1 MHSNSDSNQDPLA
14 LVPLFA
20 SLSAEDRALLREQMQ
35 LVSVRKGEHVVHQG
49 DEADCLYY
57 VLRGRLDVLR
67 DGHLLVAEIGSGEPV
82 GEIAFFA
89 DTQRTADVVASRDS
103 QLLRLGRT
111 EFEQVS
117 AMQPQLVQSILRT
130 FGRRLASATTGAP
143 VLPPRVPNTIGLCPA
158 GESPLPPGLVHALA
172 LALQQE
178 AGACRIL
185 GSSDLPPGLDPADA
199 HALSDWMAEQEHQAG
214 RLLVVTGQGNPA
226 WDHAALRHCDQLL
239 LVGQLA
245 QASQHPQAVPLAALE
260 ADMIGRFRPRHI
272 GLLLWRDGAHQ
283 AIAHTDRWLQ
293 LRPAHLHH
301 HVVLGHPGHLQRVA
315 RLLTG
320 RGLGAVF
327 GGGGALGA
335 GHIGALRAL
344 FDAGLELDI
353 VGGTSIGSSVA
364 MACAAGEDPR
374 QMMQAYNYFFLEK
387 KAFGHYTPP
396 VYGLLDQR
404 HVDASLHER
413 YGNQRLE
420 DLELN
425 CYVVAANLSTNQREI
440 LRSGPCWEAMRMSAS
455 IPVALPPW
463 INQHGDVLV
472 DGGLIDNVPA
482 SVMHAIKP
490 GPNLVFMLS
499 PGERWQ
505 VKSAYAQLPSPLR
518 QLWQML
524 RGGRGHGDFP
534 RIGQTVAR
542 SMQISS
548 NNSLQASRRSGD
560 LLIEPPTVP
569 GMGLTAWKMG
579 DAQERAGYDYACRW
593 LEQHGGLE
601 GLHAWRQGRA

>member
-1 MHSNSDSNQDPLA
+1 MHSNHNHDPLA

-20 SLSAEDRALLREQMQ
+20 SLTPEDRALLRGQMQ
-35 LVSVRKGEHVVHQG
+35 LVNVHKGEHLVRQG
-49 DEADCLYY
+49 EDADCLYY

-103 QLLRLGRT
+103 QLLRLGRSQ
-111 EFEQVS
+111 FEQVS
-117 AMQPQLVQSILRT
+117 ALQPQLVQSILRT
-130 FGRRLASATTGAP
+130 FGRRLASATAGAP
-143 VLPPRVPNTIGLCPA
+143 VLAPRVPNTIGLCQAGDAPIPA
-158 GESPLPPGLVHALA
+158 QLVQSLSNALA
-172 LALQQE
+172 EE
-178 AGACRIL
+178 AGACRVIAA
-185 GSSDLPPGLDPADA
+185 SDLPEGLDPANA
-199 HALSDWMAEQEHQAG
+199 QALSDWLAGLEQQQG
-214 RLLVVTGQGNPA
+214 RLLILTGQGNPG
-226 WDHAALRHCDQLL
+226 WDQAALRHCDQLL
-239 LVGQLA
+239 LCGQLQ
-245 QASQHPQAVPLAALE
+245 QAAAHPQGVPLAQLE

-272 GLLLWRDGAHQ
+272 GLLLWREEEQQPITHSA
-283 AIAHTDRWLQ
+283 RWLQ
-293 LRPAHLHH
+293 QRPAHLHH
-301 HVVLGHPGHLQRVA
+301 HVVLGNRQHFGRVA
-315 RLLTG
+315 RLLSG
-320 RGLGAVF
+320 RALGAVF

-364 MACAAGEDPR
+364 MACATGEDPR
-374 QMMQAYNYFFLEK
+374 EMMAAFNYFFLK
-387 KAFGHYTPP
+387 RKAFGRYAPP
-396 VYGLLDQR
+396 VYGLIDQR
-404 HVDASLHER
+404 HVDQSMRER
-413 YGNQRLE
+413 YGDQQLE
-420 DLELN
+420 DLTLN

-440 LRSGPCWEAMRMSAS
+440 LRRGPCWEAMRMSAS

-463 INQHGDVLV
+463 INQRGEVLV

-505 VKSAYAQLPSPLR
+505 VAAPYGQLPSRLH

-524 RGGRGHGDFP
+524 RGRSHGDFP
-534 RIGQTVAR
+534 RLGQTVAR

-548 NNSLQASRRSGD
+548 YSALAASRHSGD

-569 GMGLTAWKMG
+569 GMALTAWKMG
-579 DAQERAGYDYACRW
+579 DAQEQAGYDYACRW
-593 LEQHGGLE
+593 LEQQGGLE
-601 GLHAWRQGRA
+601 ALHAWRQGRD

>member
-1 MHSNSDSNQDPLA
+1 MHSNSHHDPLA

-20 SLSAEDRALLREQMQ
+20 SLSADERALLLEQMQ
-35 LVSVRKGEHVVHQG
+35 LVNLHKGQHLVRQGE
-49 DEADCLYY
+49 EADCLYY

-103 QLLRLGRT
+103 QLLRLGRN

-117 AMQPQLVQSILRT
+117 SLQPQLVQSILRT

-143 VLPPRVPNTIGLCPA
+143 VLAPRVPDTIGLCPA
-158 GESPLPPGLVHALA
+158 GNSPLPAQLVHDLCAALHKQA
-172 LALQQE
+172 GSCHVLQ
-178 AGACRIL
+178 A
-185 GSSDLPPGLDPADA
+185 SDLPAGLEAADDHGLSQWLAAQEKA
-199 HALSDWMAEQEHQAG
+199 HG
-214 RLLVVTGQGNPA
+214 RLLIVTGQGNEP
-226 WDHAALRHCDQLL
+226 WDRAALRHCDQLL
-239 LVGQLA
+239 LCGQLERA
-245 QASQHPQAVPLAALE
+245 RGLAEVPLAALE
-260 ADMIGRFRPRHI
+260 ADMLGRFRNRHI
-272 GLLLWRDGAHQ
+272 GLLLWRQDSAEP
-283 AIAHTDRWLQ
+283 IAHTRAWLAK
-293 LRPAHLHH
+293 RPAHLHH
-301 HVVLGHPGHLQRVA
+301 HVVLGNPGQFERVA

-320 RGLGAVF
+320 RALGAVF

-364 MACAAGEDPR
+364 MACAAGESPR
-374 QMMQAYNYFFLEK
+374 EMMAAYNYFFLEK
-387 KAFGHYTPP
+387 KAFGRYTPP
-396 VYGLLDQR
+396 VYGLVDQR

-413 YGNQRLE
+413 YGDSRLE
-420 DLELN
+420 DLALN

-440 LRSGPCWEAMRMSAS
+440 LRQGPCWEAMRMSAS

-463 INQHGDVLV
+463 INEHGDVLV

-482 SVMHAIKP
+482 SVMHGIKP

-499 PGERWQ
+499 PGERWH
-505 VKSAYAQLPSPLR
+505 VKSRYAQLPSRLR
-518 QLWQML
+518 QLWQMVA
-524 RGGRGHGDFP
+524 GSSGNNDFP

-548 NNSLQASRRSGD
+548 NSSLVASRRSGD
-560 LLIEPPTVP
+560 LLIQPPTVP
-569 GMGLTAWKMG
+569 GMALTAWKMG
-579 DAQERAGYDYACRW
+579 NAQELAGYDHTCRW
-593 LEQHGGLE
+593 LEEYGGIHALQ
-601 GLHAWRQGRA
+601 AWRDGPH